1 MPDFMPLHEIL
12 KVVHPVP
19 ESITGQLERIATLKR
34 YPRRSRLVT
43 QDTRCDAVFFIADG
57 LCRGLYEK
65 EDKEDTRWFAS
76 AGDVVTSITS
86 WRTGG
91 PAIFSI
97 EAITEMTV
105 YEISFEDMKAMLGEH
120 IELRDWEV
128 KVLIEQLYVLEKRYV
143 ILGALALRGAA
154 QRPTAGD
161 TQRHTPEIYR
171 SIPQHHPG
179 DTVKGK
185 ESLWQILIFR
195 IL

>member
-1 MPDFMPLHEIL
+1 MPNFMPLHEIL

-19 ESITGQLERIATLKR
+19 ESITGQLERIATLKI

-105 YEISFEDMKAMLGEH
+105 YEISFNDMKAMLGEH
-120 IELRDWEV
+120 IELRDWEI

-143 ILGALALRGAA
+143 ILGTGDARSRYEALLNGRPQEILNAIPLKYIA
-154 QRPTAGD
+154 QYLNI
-161 TQRHTPEIYR
+161 TQETLSRVRKAY
-171 SIPQHHPG
+171 
-179 DTVKGK
+179 GK
-185 ESLWQILIFR
+185 S
-195 IL
+195 